1 MQRASICI
9 IHSKSLE
16 RWKGWMGG
24 QVEVNKEMVGMEGEE
39 MRVVLCEDDL
49 ESSRGGRGR
58 SGEKRAQRWR
68 GESQVPRDR
77 VKWREENLAGRETG
91 VINRNVVQR
100 KTESGSRH
108 GWGKRLECS

>member
-24 QVEVNKEMVGMEGEE
+24 QVEVNKEMVGLEREE

-49 ESSRGGRGR
+49 ETSQGGREG
-58 SGEKRAQRWR
+58 A
-68 GESQVPRDR
+68 
-77 VKWREENLAGRETG
+77 KWRERERETSTA
-91 VINRNVVQR
+91 VEER
-100 KTESGSRH
+100 KPGTEG
-108 GWGKRLECS
+108 

>member
-24 QVEVNKEMVGMEGEE
+24 QVEVNKEMVGMEREE

-49 ESSRGGRGR
+49 RKGRGAGTAVR
-58 SGEKRAQRWR
+58 EGGKKH
-68 GESQVPRDR
+68 QVPRER
-77 VKWREENLAGRETG
+77 
-91 VINRNVVQR
+91 
-100 KTESGSRH
+100 
-108 GWGKRLECS
+108 

>member
-24 QVEVNKEMVGMEGEE
+24 QVEVNKEMVGMEREE

-49 ESSRGGRGR
+49 ESSQGGRER
-58 SGEKRAQRWR
+58 
-68 GESQVPRDR
+68 
-77 VKWREENLAGRETG
+77 KWRERERGTSSA
-91 VINRNVVQR
+91 VEER
-100 KTESGSRH
+100 KPGTRG
-108 GWGKRLECS
+108 

>member
-24 QVEVNKEMVGMEGEE
+24 QVEVNKEMVGMEREE

-49 ESSRGGRGR
+49 ESSQGGREGGME
-58 SGEKRAQRWR
+58 GEKWRERRAQRWR
-68 GESQVPRDR
+68 RESQVPRDR
-77 VKWREENLAGRETG
+77 IKCREENLAG
-91 VINRNVVQR
+91 
-100 KTESGSRH
+100 
-108 GWGKRLECS
+108 

>member
-24 QVEVNKEMVGMEGEE
+24 QVEVNKEMVGMEREE

-49 ESSRGGRGR
+49 ELSKGGRGR
-58 SGEKRAQRWR
+58 REMERGTSAAVEKR
-68 GESQVPRDR
+68 
-77 VKWREENLAGRETG
+77 
-91 VINRNVVQR
+91 
-100 KTESGSRH
+100 ESGTQ
-108 GWGKRLECS
+108 G